1 MWRCGLTLN
10 DGQQDDD
17 DEEEK
22 RDVEHY
28 SVDFV
33 VVAVGRTD
41 LVSDTTAGPYTFV
54 QMEHEALQPEK
65 NNFT

>member
-1 MWRCGLTLN
+1 MSRALTLN
-10 DGQQDDD
+10 NGQQDDD

-28 SVDFV
+28 SVNLV

-41 LVSDTTAGPYTFV
+41 FVSDTSTGPHTFV
-54 QMEHEALQPEK
+54 QMEHEALKTEK
-65 NNFT
+65 NNIM